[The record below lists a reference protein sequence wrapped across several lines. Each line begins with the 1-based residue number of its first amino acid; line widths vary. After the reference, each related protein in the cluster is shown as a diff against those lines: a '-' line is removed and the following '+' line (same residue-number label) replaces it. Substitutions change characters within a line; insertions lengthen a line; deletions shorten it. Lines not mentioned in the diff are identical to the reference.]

1 MATYVAPNLSRLV
14 LEIAQDIA
22 AKERALPTPLAQ
34 IQIATDYQTSRV
46 TVSGS
51 FALVSTSGANGVI
64 GLTASNYINDGAAV
78 VATGTPLESLNP
90 AHPVAALMA
99 AVERLEQAEQV
110 KVATG
115 VTLPAGVG
123 TVWSASE
130 ADLFDFT
137 CILPAAVSYEA
148 ASGKLSFAPTD
159 YTA

>member
-14 LEIAQDIA
+14 LEIAQDVA
-22 AKERALPTPLAQ
+22 AKERILTTPLSQ

-51 FALVSTSGANGVI
+51 FGLVSTAGTNGVI
-64 GLTASNYINDGAAV
+64 GLTAANYINDSAAV
-78 VATGTPLESLNP
+78 VVTGTPLETLTP
-90 AHPVAALMA
+90 AHPIAALMA

-115 VTLPAGVG
+115 VSLPSGVG

-130 ADLFDFT
+130 ADSFQFT
-137 CILPAAVSYEA
+137 CIFPAAVSYEA
-148 ASGKLSFAPTD
+148 ATGKLSFVPTD